1 MAIMT
6 TEKQRQAQA
15 EYTPQGGE
23 LKGQRDRII
32 EYIARFGS
40 ITPMGAI
47 HAFGCTK
54 LSTRIGEIEKRCGHA
69 FERTS
74 DAVYSRT
81 GRRTKVRRYAFAEGL
96 TAQDYKGRA
105 SL

>member
-1 MAIMT
+1 MT
-6 TEKQRQAQA
+6 SEKQRAA
-15 EYTPQGGE
+15 EVNFKPTTKKLTGQKLEIVVYIYTH
-23 LKGQRDRII
+23 
-32 EYIARFGS
+32 GS

-105 SL
+105 AL

>member
-1 MAIMT
+1 MT
-6 TEKQRQAQA
+6 SDKQRQAQA

-32 EYIARFGS
+32 EYIARFGRIS
-40 ITPMGAI
+40 PMAAI

-54 LSTRIGEIEKRCGHA
+54 LSTRIGEIEKRCGHP
-69 FERTS
+69 FERGH
-74 DAVYSRT
+74 AEVFSRT
-81 GRRTKVRRYAFAEGL
+81 GRRTKVRTYKFAEGL

-105 SL
+105 AL